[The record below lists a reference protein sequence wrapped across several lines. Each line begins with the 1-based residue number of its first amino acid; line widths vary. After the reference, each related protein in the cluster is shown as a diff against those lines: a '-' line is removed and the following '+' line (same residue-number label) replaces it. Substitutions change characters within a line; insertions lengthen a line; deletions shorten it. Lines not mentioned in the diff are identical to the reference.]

1 MILGNFI
8 WKSMGHKSNHLLQF
22 KQNSLGAAVI
32 LILTSLA
39 YKKKINDGSIIGIQQ
54 SVLLGCVFLLSKSS
68 NESISLFTKKKIFS
82 QHQLHSMKA
91 KVLMEIGFGHE
102 QALFS
107 RSCLKISDPV
117 MQVNILRALVYIFE
131 GAPAAQW
138 MIDNKS
144 IEVPERI
151 WSYKLNSKEKKV
163 LKRLE
168 EYWSLDLDGTYSYQ
182 DADHNEDLLP
192 DDLINSFPD
201 LDDIVI

>member
-39 YKKKINDGSIIGIQQ
+39 YNKKIKDSFIFMIEQ
-54 SVLLGCVFLLSKSS
+54 STLLGCVFLLGKSS
-68 NESISLFTKKKIFS
+68 NESISLFIKKKEFS
-82 QHQLHSMKA
+82 QHQLHHMKTL
-91 KVLMEIGFGHE
+91 VLMEIAFGHE

-117 MQVNILRALVYIFE
+117 MQVNILYTLDFIFK

-138 MIDNKS
+138 MRDNKS

-151 WSYKLNSKEKKV
+151 WSYKPNSKEKKV
-163 LKRLE
+163 LKRLK
-168 EYWSLDLDGTYSYQ
+168 EYWSLDLDETYHYQ
-182 DADHNEDLLP
+182 EADHNEDLLP

-201 LDDIVI
+201 VDDIVI